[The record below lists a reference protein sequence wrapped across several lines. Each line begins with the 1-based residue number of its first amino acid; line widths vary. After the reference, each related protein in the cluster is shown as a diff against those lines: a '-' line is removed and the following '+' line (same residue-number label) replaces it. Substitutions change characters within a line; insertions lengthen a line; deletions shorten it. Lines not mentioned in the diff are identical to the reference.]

1 MKSKV
6 RYGKNY
12 KGLVFTISKVLSSDT
27 VCLKLNF
34 SFYGHFNLL
43 QIAIGE
49 RDGKTYIAKN
59 SLVCFTRLPVSY
71 ILLCRIISYACIH
84 AFVLG

>member
-1 MKSKV
+1 MEKI

-12 KGLVFTISKVLSSDT
+12 KRLVFTISKVLSNDT

-59 SLVCFTRLPVSY
+59 SLMFYTATRFLY
-71 ILLCRIISYACIH
+71 FIM
-84 AFVLG
+84 